1 MKIWLLQASE
11 PMPVVN
17 KNARLLRMG
26 MIAEEMTKR
35 GHQVIWFSNT
45 FDHYQKKQLF
55 DRDTIVRV
63 KENYDIYLI
72 HGPQYKKNISIRRII
87 NHKLIAVKFRKM
99 AKKMEKPDLI
109 YVSFPT
115 IDYAEEAVKYG
126 KENNVPVIVDVRDL
140 WPDIFE
146 HNLSG
151 ITKMLAKPYI
161 KWMDSKTK
169 KIMRDAFAIHSISQ
183 AMLDWGLKKGQ
194 RVQQKQDR
202 YFYLGYHK
210 KEDLEN
216 TEKEVMDESKFNISF
231 FATINNQF
239 NYEIILDL
247 AEKLK
252 QNDKNV
258 MINICGD
265 GPQFETLKQKAQ
277 SYENVKLFGWVG
289 KDIIDYILKS
299 SKLGLAPY
307 KNTFDFQMSVSN
319 KFAEYLSYGLPIILT
334 SDGYMKSLLA
344 QNECGIS
351 SQNVEEIYQFIRDVK
366 NDEKIYDQMSQ
377 NAKKL
382 YEENFVAEKIYQ
394 QLANFLENI
403 KEEK

>member
-1 MKIWLLQASE
+1 MNIWLLQASE
-11 PMPVVN
+11 PMPIVN
-17 KNARLLRMG
+17 KGERLWRMG

-35 GHQVIWFSNT
+35 GHQITWFSNT

-55 DRDTIVRV
+55 DRDTVVRV

-115 IDYAEEAVKYG
+115 IDYAEEAVRYG

-151 ITKMLAKPYI
+151 IIKLPAKPYI
-161 KWMDSKTK
+161 KWMDCKTK
-169 KIMRDAFAIHSISQ
+169 RIMKDAFAIHSISQ

-216 TEKEVMDESKFNISF
+216 TEKQVIDKSKFNISF

-239 NYEIILDL
+239 NYEIILHL
-247 AEKLK
+247 AEILK
-252 QNDKNV
+252 QNDKDV
-258 MINICGD
+258 IINICGD
-265 GPQFETLKQKAQ
+265 GPQFEELKQKTQ
-277 SYENVKLFGWVG
+277 SYENIKLFGWVG
-289 KDIIDYILKS
+289 KEIIDYVLKN
-299 SKLGLAPY
+299 SKLGFAPY

-334 SDGYMKSLLA
+334 SDGYMKSLLE

-351 SQNVEEIYQFIRDVK
+351 SQSVEEIYQFIMDVK

>member
-1 MKIWLLQASE
+1 M
-11 PMPVVN
+11 
-17 KNARLLRMG
+17 
-26 MIAEEMTKR
+26 
-35 GHQVIWFSNT
+35 
-45 FDHYQKKQLF
+45 
-55 DRDTIVRV
+55 
-63 KENYDIYLI
+63 
-72 HGPQYKKNISIRRII
+72 
-87 NHKLIAVKFRKM
+87 
-99 AKKMEKPDLI
+99 
-109 YVSFPT
+109 
-115 IDYAEEAVKYG
+115 
-126 KENNVPVIVDVRDL
+126 IVDVRDL

-151 ITKMLAKPYI
+151 IIKLLAKPYI
-161 KWMDSKTK
+161 KWLDSKTK
-169 KIMRDAFAIHSISQ
+169 KIMRDAFAIYSISQ

-202 YFYLGYHK
+202 YFYLGYQK
-210 KEDLEN
+210 KENLKN

-252 QNDKNV
+252 QNDKDV

-299 SKLGLAPY
+299 SKFGLAPY

-351 SQNVEEIYQFIRDVK
+351 SQNVEEIYQFIMDVK
-366 NDEKIYDQMSQ
+366 NNEKVYQQMSQ

-394 QLANFLENI
+394 ELADYLENL

>member
-1 MKIWLLQASE
+1 MNIWLLQASE
-11 PMPVVN
+11 PMPIVN
-17 KNARLLRMG
+17 KGERLWRMG

-35 GHQVIWFSNT
+35 GHQITWFSNT

-55 DRDTIVRV
+55 DRDTVVRV

-216 TEKEVMDESKFNISF
+216 TEKQVIDKSKFNISF

-239 NYEIILDL
+239 NYEIILHL
-247 AEKLK
+247 AEILK
-252 QNDKNV
+252 QNDKDV
-258 MINICGD
+258 IINICGD
-265 GPQFETLKQKAQ
+265 GPQFEELKQKTQ
-277 SYENVKLFGWVG
+277 SYGNIKLFGWVG
-289 KDIIDYILKS
+289 KEIIDYVLKN
-299 SKLGLAPY
+299 SKLGFAPY

-334 SDGYMKSLLA
+334 SDGYMKSLLE

-351 SQNVEEIYQFIRDVK
+351 SQSVEEIYQFIMDVK